1 LKTKLNSP
9 LIDRIAMFVAAAC
22 GLHCI
27 CFPIL
32 LAITTASSFVHLLS
46 EQVETGFLISAFV
59 LGIANLSGSWWR
71 SHHRP
76 ECLVLFG
83 IGMTLIILHEHIP
96 GTIVSASVSVA
107 GGLLIG
113 AAHFRNMQLLRKCA
127 CCEPASQ
134 SCERG
139 SSSE

>member
-1 LKTKLNSP
+1 
-9 LIDRIAMFVAAAC
+9 MFVAAAC
-22 GLHCI
+22 GLHCV

-46 EQVETGFLISAFV
+46 EPVEKGFVVSAFV

-76 ECLVLFG
+76 ECLILFA
-83 IGMTLIILHEHIP
+83 IGMTLLILHDHIR
-96 GTIVSASVSVA
+96 GTVISASVSMA

-113 AAHFRNMQLLRKCA
+113 AAHLRNIQLLRKCG
-127 CCEPASQ
+127 CCEPASEC
-134 SCERG
+134 CERE
-139 SSSE
+139 SLTE